1 MAQHDRCASTLTQPS
16 LNHACADLTTLL
28 DARRSV
34 VEGDMT
40 TCITLFAGASPWLF
54 PTHGGGV
61 VSGESAIAVLE
72 QPGAGA
78 CLARHAA
85 NAPPL
90 PYPRAP
96 FVEHIHFFTS
106 LAPVCCSSPALN
118 VLLTRPCVL
127 LLRSWLHGDLPMGAP
142 GHGYARLGLARPH
155 RAVLA
160 AGVWHLHRGH
170 GHTTALFLLSE
181 RRKRGLQR
189 VGSALE
195 PAGGAWVM

>member
-1 MAQHDRCASTLTQPS
+1 
-16 LNHACADLTTLL
+16 
-28 DARRSV
+28 
-34 VEGDMT
+34 MT
-40 TCITLFAGASPWLF
+40 VCITLFAGASPWLF

-72 QPGAGA
+72 QPDAGA
-78 CLARHAA
+78 CLARHTA

-90 PYPRAP
+90 PDRRTP
-96 FVEHIHFFTS
+96 FVEHIHFFAS

-142 GHGYARLGLARPH
+142 GHGYARFGLARPH

-170 GHTTALFLLSE
+170 GHATALFLLSE